1 MTDPGRQKNPKL
13 YSQTKLFRSQSE
25 GIGEGR
31 HNMNDFAHIH
41 HTPTL
46 LHLLRTVA
54 VPPDMEHRLVRSS
67 GVLLGLAAGNVL
79 GLRGEGAWYYEI
91 PDRYPAGHI
100 APDPREKEHPMDD
113 DLAQAMELAGTLL
126 AEGDVVREFARRLVR
141 WRRKNGRG
149 MGRTTRRVIDLLEAG
164 TSPYEAARVC
174 YERNPIAPNGGL
186 MRCAPVAAAHQH
198 APRRLIHDSAALCAV
213 THYAPTCQ
221 WSCVILNAVIARLL
235 QGIDPDVPAVLA
247 AAAADG
253 APDLHAAAAVDGIP
267 TDVFASL
274 ADGQPPGADA
284 SWLRR
289 DQHLIGHTLL
299 TLQVGLWAAITPLNF
314 EDALVQVVRG
324 GGDTDTN
331 AAVAGAVLG
340 ARYGATAIPERWLDC
355 IPERER
361 IEVLATIFTA
371 FNEIRAGRAERRT
384 DPVRRHRMERFV
396 GVAVFDKEDQAKP
409 SEG

>member
-1 MTDPGRQKNPKL
+1 MT
-13 YSQTKLFRSQSE
+13 
-25 GIGEGR
+25 
-31 HNMNDFAHIH
+31 DFAHIH

-46 LHLLRTVA
+46 LHLLRTDA
-54 VPPDMEHRLVRSS
+54 APPDMEYRLVRSS

-100 APDPREKEHPMDD
+100 APDPREKEYPMDD
-113 DLAQAMELAGTLL
+113 DLAQAVEVAGTLL

-186 MRCAPVAAAHQH
+186 MRCAPVAVAHQH

-213 THYAPTCQ
+213 THYALTCQ

-253 APDLHAAAAVDGIP
+253 APDLHAAAAADGIP

-274 ADGQPPGADA
+274 ADGQPPSADA

-299 TLQVGLWAAITPLNF
+299 ALQVGLWAAITPLNF

-340 ARYGATAIPERWLDC
+340 ARYGATAIPERWLEC
-355 IPERER
+355 IPDRER
-361 IEVLATIFTA
+361 IDLLDTLFAS
-371 FNEIRAGRAERRT
+371 FNDILRRRAAYRAAAA
-384 DPVRRHRMERFV
+384 RRHRMERFV

-409 SEG
+409 SKG